1 MRKNFV
7 KRTSALALAAFI
19 SSRLFIGR
27 RQPDRGSAGHNGPGS
42 CIR

>member
-7 KRTSALALAAFI
+7 KRTSALALAA
-19 SSRLFIGR
+19 FIGR